1 MRHDVAHDRQF
12 GIVGRTSRHQHLD
25 SALDAR
31 ERIAHLVGDDG
42 GHLPDAGESGLLCQA
57 FLGCLASG
65 DVGADGYASI
75 RLPAGVQERHDGR
88 VHPVVM
94 AVLGAIAQFAVPD
107 LTVRDRPPQAADELF
122 GG

>member
-65 DVGADGYASI
+65 DVGADGYA
-75 RLPAGVQERHDGR
+75 RYGFPR
-88 VHPVVM
+88 VSRNGTMVVST
-94 AVLGAIAQFAVPD
+94 Q
-107 LTVRDRPPQAADELF
+107 
-122 GG
+122 